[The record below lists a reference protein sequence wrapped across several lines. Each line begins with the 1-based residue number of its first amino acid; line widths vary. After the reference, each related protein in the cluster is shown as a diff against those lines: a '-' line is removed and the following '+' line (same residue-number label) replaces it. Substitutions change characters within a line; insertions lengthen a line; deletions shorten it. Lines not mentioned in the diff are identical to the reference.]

1 MADPRA
7 ITCPH
12 CDTERTTKAGAGQ
25 RVSCP
30 GCGRLFLV
38 PRAGEVAGP
47 AHAGA
52 SAAGEPAGNAGG
64 DGSGDGS
71 VDDPPPAPQPAP
83 RAPTGATVRKAD
95 GVTIKQAAKPRA
107 PRPTPEVEEE
117 PPAEP
122 VLEEPPRIPAAVS
135 GRRGGLGSA
144 FYRRRVRGG

>member
-52 SAAGEPAGNAGG
+52 SAAGEPAG
-64 DGSGDGS
+64 D
-71 VDDPPPAPQPAP
+71 APQPAP